1 MPARAQV
8 IDLIENGGFETG
20 DLTGWIAEPAPSG
33 SAFGVDHGA
42 GFGLAANSGSHW
54 IGFGATEG
62 VYDTISQSLPTTP
75 GAAYNISLWVLNPNT
90 DSDLL
95 VSWGGDTLL
104 HITSSDTLGSYQ
116 ALTHAAVATPR
127 FRMGWRLKKSLCAT
141 FFLRLGTADAAL
153 PTKPAV
159 EISFLGLTPFR
170 DLVYYGTTDVS
181 LYHDDCTC

>member
-1 MPARAQV
+1 LPARAQV

-116 ALTHAAVATPR
+116 EFDFVRTASGAATTLAIAGLNAPASIAVDDVSVTVVPEPCGSALAC
-127 FRMGWRLKKSLCAT
+127 G
-141 FFLRLGTADAAL
+141 AAL
-153 PTKPAV
+153 ACFVLLRRSQRGKA
-159 EISFLGLTPFR
+159 
-170 DLVYYGTTDVS
+170 
-181 LYHDDCTC
+181 